1 MFVSCIF
8 HFIDLKVITAAH
20 SLCDASLTE
29 LLFVC
34 AAKDDDPLSS
44 IMPPDDGQNHYSPNV
59 VKIKPVEDVWPA
71 RVSGIIFSDNSR

>member
-1 MFVSCIF
+1 M
-8 HFIDLKVITAAH
+8 KVITLLR
-20 SLCDASLTE
+20 SLCEVSLTE

-59 VKIKPVEDVWPA
+59 VKIKPVEDV
-71 RVSGIIFSDNSR
+71 